1 MEQNA
6 GTFFSLRV
14 IILIASPKLA
24 NKAENLFHTAGV
36 PVLHRLHAVGT
47 ASSEMMDILG
57 LGSID
62 KSMLLALMPKAAS
75 VDMLRN
81 LYKKLHLGQP
91 GSGIVCTL
99 PLFGANALLF
109 RMLAHLTENGTPVEA
124 GKTPVRKEENAM
136 AECKHML
143 IAAVVN
149 QGYSEQVMDAARGA
163 GAAGG
168 SVLHS
173 RHIVGDGVDMSF
185 WGMTVQEEKEMI
197 LIIADREKKLP
208 IMKAIGE
215 ACGMRTKAQGLV
227 VSLPIESVLGLGEV
241 E

>member
-1 MEQNA
+1 MEA
-6 GTFFSLRV
+6 STGKSFSLRAMM
-14 IILIASPKLA
+14 LIASPKLA
-24 NKAENLFHTAGV
+24 DKAEGLFHESGV
-36 PVLHRLHAVGT
+36 PVLHRVHAVGT
-47 ASSEMMDILG
+47 ASSQMMDILG

-62 KSMLLALMPKAAS
+62 KSMLIALLPTCAA
-75 VDMLRN
+75 DGMLRTV
-81 LYKKLHLGQP
+81 YKKLQLNQP

-99 PLFGANALLF
+99 PLAGANALLF
-109 RMLAHLTENGTPVEA
+109 RMMEPMAEENA
-124 GKTPVRKEENAM
+124 GKDAKRKEETGM
-136 AECKHML
+136 TEWKHML

-149 QGYSEQVMDAARGA
+149 QGYSEQVMDAARAA

-168 SVLHS
+168 SVIHS

-185 WGMTVQEEKEMI
+185 WGLTVQEEKEMI

-215 ACGMRTKAQGLV
+215 ACGMRTEAQGLV